1 MSFDSRPSFRL
12 SAKNKFQKLVSS
24 NRTSSFRERLIS
36 NETYEALSDKSRNLT
51 KTVFDKTGLDAVI
64 NKTKSFLPSNPFSN
78 KSINSSKGFFD
89 ALFSPQTVDDLY
101 LKVAII
107 CLWVVAIFCVITT
120 IITMF
125 VSIRSK
131 NKKNSV
137 TRWVFFHI
145 FLCELCYLI
154 YILLSMI
161 NVGLDF
167 HLNSFWC
174 DIGKYRS

>member
-24 NRTSSFRERLIS
+24 NRSSSFRERLIS

-51 KTVFDKTGLDAVI
+51 RTVLDKTGLDAVI

-78 KSINSSKGFFD
+78 QNVNSSKGFFD
-89 ALFSPQTVDDLY
+89 ALFSPQTVDDFY

-107 CLWVVAIFCVITT
+107 CLWIVATFCVIAT
-120 IITMF
+120 IVTMF
-125 VSIRSK
+125 LSTRSK
-131 NKKNSV
+131 NKKNST

-161 NVGLDF
+161 NVGLNF
-167 HLNSFWC
+167 RLNSFWC
-174 DIGKYRS
+174 DIGKYCS